1 MMKAGGNM
9 KDIKVVIVDDSPFS
23 IALLKDMLVDNGFN
37 VVGDAG
43 SLDETVEVV
52 TKLKPDVVTMDMTI
66 PGTDGIECTRAIHSI
81 DPNINVIIVS
91 SMMDDEIVKK
101 AKKNHAAG
109 YIQKPADPEEL
120 SLLIN
125 RIMADEELFK
135 ELDKIYY
142 RVYKESFMDV
152 FNKLTKTV
160 PKFGDESNSD
170 EEHVSR
176 GISVVMG
183 IIGKYSGR
191 MLLDMSYDTAEK
203 LSTFMIK
210 RTPKNAEEMLN
221 IMGELS
227 NMIAGNAS
235 SVMNRRNKLLG
246 LRVAP
251 PTIFY
256 GNSIN
261 ISKAELDTTTAS
273 VAKTDF
279 GDIYINVGFQRR
291 SGEWMSGI

>member
-160 PKFGDESNSD
+160 PEFGDESNSD
-170 EEHVSR
+170 EEQVSR

-210 RTPKNAEEMLN
+210 RTPKTAEEMLN

-279 GDIYINVGFQRR
+279 GDVYINVGFQRR

>member
-160 PKFGDESNSD
+160 PEFGDESNSD
-170 EEHVSR
+170 EEQVSR

-210 RTPKNAEEMLN
+210 RAPKTAEEMLN

-279 GDIYINVGFQRR
+279 GDVYINVGFQRR

>member
-23 IALLKDMLVDNGFN
+23 IALIRDMLVDNGFN
-37 VVGDAG
+37 VIGDAG
-43 SLDETVEVV
+43 SLDETIEVV

-66 PGTDGIECTRAIHSI
+66 PGTDGIECTRAIHAI

-135 ELDKIYY
+135 DLDKIYY
-142 RVYKESFMDV
+142 KVYKEAFMDV
-152 FNKLTKTV
+152 LNKLTKTV
-160 PKFGDESNSD
+160 PEFGDESNSD
-170 EEHVSR
+170 EQQVSR

-191 MLLDMSYDTAEK
+191 MLFDMSYDTAEK
-203 LSTFMIK
+203 LSNFMLK
-210 RTPKNAEEMLN
+210 RAPKNAEEMLN

-261 ISKAELDTTTAS
+261 ISKAELDTTAS
-273 VAKTDF
+273 AAAKTDF

>member
-101 AKKNHAAG
+101 AKKNHASG

-160 PKFGDESNSD
+160 PEFGDESNSD
-170 EEHVSR
+170 EEQVSR

-210 RTPKNAEEMLN
+210 RAPKTAEEMLN
-221 IMGELS
+221 IMGEL
-227 NMIAGNAS
+227 
-235 SVMNRRNKLLG
+235 
-246 LRVAP
+246 
-251 PTIFY
+251 
-256 GNSIN
+256 
-261 ISKAELDTTTAS
+261 
-273 VAKTDF
+273 
-279 GDIYINVGFQRR
+279 
-291 SGEWMSGI
+291 